1 MDYSPPDFSVHG
13 FLLARILESV
23 AIPFS
28 RGSTRPRD
36 WTQVSCIRGRFFFFI
51 LEAESLPSEP
61 PGKPPQLR
69 ILRPKEV
76 LCQSKQPGT
85 TLVVQWLRLHTPNA
99 GGPSLIPDQGP
110 RSHMQQLKSS
120 HVEIKDP
127 ACCKEHWKS
136 SIPQL
141 RPGAAK

>member
-1 MDYSPPDFSVHG
+1 MNYSLWGHKVLDTTEQLTLSLFIYKLITDCGRATIDRS
-13 FLLARILESV
+13 
-23 AIPFS
+23 
-28 RGSTRPRD
+28 STLPMLDQIFFPGGRD
-36 WTQVSCIRGRFFFFI
+36 NVELSSEGQNQAGGT
-51 LEAESLPSEP
+51 SLM
-61 PGKPPQLR
+61 
-69 ILRPKEV
+69 
-76 LCQSKQPGT
+76 
-85 TLVVQWLRLHTPNA
+85 VQWLRLHTPNA